1 MSRSSSSLLF
11 FRHMFYHLKPG
22 GVSLKPQEPVLICL
36 YSEEKRADEIIL
48 RSFDIFLK
56 RELQNVAKLL
66 YSTV

>member
-1 MSRSSSSLLF
+1 M
-11 FRHMFYHLKPG
+11 
-22 GVSLKPQEPVLICL
+22 KPQEPVLICL

-56 RELQNVAKLL
+56 RELQNVAKPP